1 MMCQNE
7 ICVKTEQRDFILF
20 ETITLIRYVAT
31 NWYIKFDNSK
41 VSADLLKTK
50 KNHEYC
56 PIFKGNLTRGD
67 TANQELSHMYQRGRR
82 PL

>member
-7 ICVKTEQRDFILF
+7 IRVKTEQRDFILF

-50 KNHEYC
+50 KIMN
-56 PIFKGNLTRGD
+56 IVQFLKGI
-67 TANQELSHMYQRGRR
+67 
-82 PL
+82 